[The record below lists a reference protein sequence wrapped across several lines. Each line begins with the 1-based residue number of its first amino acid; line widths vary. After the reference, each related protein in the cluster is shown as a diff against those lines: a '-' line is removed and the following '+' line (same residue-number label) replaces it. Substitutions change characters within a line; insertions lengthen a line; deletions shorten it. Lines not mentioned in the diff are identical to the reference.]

1 MEKTAIFIG
10 HSECWGV
17 EKEKVRA
24 AAEDLI
30 QKGVETFLSG
40 GMGGFDW
47 LGARIV
53 YELKEKYPQIKNI
66 LVIPYLTFNV
76 RNKDLFDEILY
87 PDGFEK
93 YHFKAAIPKRNR
105 FLVDN
110 AKYAICYVTHG
121 WGGAAQTYEYAKK
134 HGLNI
139 VDIKDC

>member
-1 MEKTAIFIG
+1 MD
-10 HSECWGV
+10 
-17 EKEKVRA
+17 KEKVRA
-24 AAEDLI
+24 AAEELI
-30 QKGVETFLSG
+30 QKDVETFLSG

-47 LGARIV
+47 LGARVV
-53 YELKEKYPQIKNI
+53 YELKEKYPHIKNI

-110 AKYAICYVTHG
+110 SKYAICYVTHG

-139 VDIKDC
+139 VDIRC